1 MNPGLGPG
9 SRGLSRLPGRAVL
22 WPLKKAALGG
32 LRGWPC
38 LEGPS
43 RFGPGLPYP
52 LCPRLR
58 RGGGWG
64 GGRAESQGRRGLS
77 SWLCPQACSRPPP
90 GSPCPEPAHRGIHV
104 ANKAGHACR
113 GAGWPAHQR
122 HWSCPVAPGQP
133 HPRLL
138 SPDQE
143 GGFCRWAAEKP
154 ARLD

>member
-64 GGRAESQGRRGLS
+64 GELRNLFSLPSVVISLGTAWGEVGVQIGFSFFFLFFSRMGHFES
-77 SWLCPQACSRPPP
+77 
-90 GSPCPEPAHRGIHV
+90 
-104 ANKAGHACR
+104 
-113 GAGWPAHQR
+113 
-122 HWSCPVAPGQP
+122 
-133 HPRLL
+133 
-138 SPDQE
+138 
-143 GGFCRWAAEKP
+143 FY
-154 ARLD
+154 